1 MKTNINS
8 KLFLQTL
15 VTVFIIMIF
24 GGVFYIKSIDSVF
37 AQNVDKEILHD
48 TVIIDNY
55 LQNIEQ
61 TVTKYAKTIAKS
73 DEIIASL
80 NLISK
85 YEDVNDYKNV
95 IFDTEKRKLLDKT
108 GVRVGTDM
116 QNLEAIYYNHER
128 KFVAKFA
135 SNSSYLSWEN
145 GQSVIVSNDG
155 KQEVQS
161 VDVLNEKCI
170 NTLSNKARE
179 NAYAF
184 CYTQE
189 ILRGNTL
196 IGYVRVAYT
205 LDKSDMFQLK
215 KNLSNNLYLRTEVG
229 TISDFDIASFNM
241 KNYET
246 KDVVVYDK
254 KPQISARFL
263 IDTTFLEQEKKST
276 INTLLILA
284 LFLVGLSFFVSWY
297 ISKHLII
304 DRLAAIKDAM
314 ESIKTNGYKK
324 IVNKTDDELGKI
336 IEDFNEV
343 SEKLADNFA
352 FLESYR
358 SSVDVAN
365 IVSTTDLNGVI
376 TYVNEEFEKTSGYS
390 KEELV
395 GKSHRIVRH
404 PDMKKET
411 FRKLWDTIQS
421 GKSWHGIIKNRK
433 KDGGYYW
440 ADSVVSPVFDKN
452 GGIKEYISIRRDI
465 TELMEQKDELHRLAN
480 SDEVTGLGSR
490 NKLQSD
496 IDTQKT
502 PAVALININRFSQI
516 NDFYGHRFGDLVLKK
531 FAKNLKKICGGY
543 FENEFTLYR
552 PNSDEFVLLVDA
564 NEQKIVENI
573 ERLLNDVEATAIKI
587 GNEEVDINVSCG
599 VSFEPKQSLLLTAD
613 MALKIAKKENKTY
626 VVYSNEKSLNTVYE
640 NNIKWTSK
648 LKDAINND
656 RIVPYFQPIVNN
668 ASLQPEKYESLVRM
682 IDDEGNVIS
691 PFFFLNIA
699 KQTKQYPKLTKIMI
713 EKSFATFADK
723 EESFSINL
731 TAEDI
736 QDASVAEFI
745 AQKLQEYP
753 TIGNRVIFEIVESE
767 SIESYDAVIAFID
780 KAKHM
785 GCRIAIDDFG
795 TGYSNFEYLI
805 KLKADFIKIDG
816 SLIKNITTDKA
827 AQVVVSIIVQF
838 AHEMGM
844 KTVAEFVENEDILQ
858 QLQKIGVDYS
868 QGYHFSPPVANIQSP

>member
-1 MKTNINS
+1 VKTNINS

-15 VTVFIIMIF
+15 ITVFIIMIF
-24 GGVFYIKSIDSVF
+24 GGVFYIKSINTVF
-37 AQNVDKEILHD
+37 SQNVDKDVLHD

-55 LQNIEQ
+55 IQNIEK
-61 TVTKYAKTIAKS
+61 TVTTYAKTVASS

-85 YEDVNDYKNV
+85 YEDRNDYKNIV
-95 IFDTEKRKLLDKT
+95 FDTEKRKLLDKT
-108 GVRVGTDM
+108 GIRIGSDV
-116 QNLEAIYYNHER
+116 QNLEATFYNHDRE
-128 KFVAKFA
+128 FIAKFA

-155 KQEVQS
+155 KQEVQNIE
-161 VDVLNEKCI
+161 LLKEKCI
-170 NTLSNKARE
+170 NTLSNKA
-179 NAYAF
+179 NQDTYGF

-189 ILRGNTL
+189 IFRSNTL
-196 IGYVRVAYT
+196 IGYVRIAYT
-205 LDKSDMFQLK
+205 LDKNDLFALK
-215 KNLSNNLYLRTEVG
+215 KNLSNNLYLSSEAGV
-229 TISDFDIASFNM
+229 IVDFDLNAIDMND
-241 KNYET
+241 YERR
-246 KDVVVYDK
+246 DVVIYK
-254 KPQISARFL
+254 KEPKITAHFL

-276 INTLLILA
+276 INTLLLLA

-324 IVNKTDDELGKI
+324 IINKTDDELGKI
-336 IEDFNEV
+336 IEDFNEI

-358 SSVDVAN
+358 KSVDVAN
-365 IVSTTDLNGVI
+365 IVSTTDVNGII
-376 TYVNEEFEKTSGYS
+376 TYVNEEFEKTSGYT
-390 KEELV
+390 KDELV

-411 FRKLWDTIQS
+411 FKKLWDTIQS
-421 GKSWHGIIKNRK
+421 GQSWHGIIKNRK

-465 TELMEQKDELHRLAN
+465 TELVEQKDELHRLAN
-480 SDEVTGLGSR
+480 YDAVTGLGSR
-490 NKLQSD
+490 NKLQAD
-496 IDTQKT
+496 IDADKNPT
-502 PAVALININRFSQI
+502 VALVNINRFSQI

-531 FAKNLKKICGGY
+531 FAKNLQKISAKY

-552 PNSDEFVLLVDA
+552 PNSDEFILLVDS
-564 NEQKIVENI
+564 NEPNIVENI
-573 ERLLNDVEATAIKI
+573 EKVLNDVEATAIKI

-613 MALKIAKKENKTY
+613 MALKVAKKENKTY
-626 VVYSNEKSLNTVYE
+626 VVYSSEKSLNTVYE

-648 LKDAINND
+648 LKDAISND
-656 RIVPYFQPIVNN
+656 RIVPYFQPIVSNE
-668 ASLQPEKYESLVRM
+668 SLAYEKYESLVRM

-691 PFFFLNIA
+691 PFFFLDIA
-699 KQTKQYPKLTKIMI
+699 KQTKQYSTLTKIMI
-713 EKSFATFADK
+713 EKSFAAFADRS
-723 EESFSINL
+723 ESFSINL

-736 QDASVAEFI
+736 QDVSVAEFI
-745 AQKLQEYP
+745 AQKLREYP

-767 SIESYDAVIAFID
+767 SIESYDEVIAFID

-795 TGYSNFEYLI
+795 TGYSNFEYLV

-816 SLIKNITTDKA
+816 SLIKNIVTSKE
-827 AQVVVSIIVQF
+827 AQVVVSIIVKF

-844 KTVAEFVENEDILQ
+844 KTVAEFVEDEDILNR
-858 QLQKIGVDYS
+858 LQKIGVDYS
-868 QGYHFSPPVANIQSP
+868 QGYHFSPPVATI